1 MKVRL
6 YAVSL
11 IAALFAISCEQES
24 GFLDLTPTD
33 RVSAKTIWENTQN
46 AEYSINYLYTYIW
59 DLNSQPTVIGLTEA
73 LTDEMKYTSY
83 NYNAL
88 CYIPSEVSYG
98 SSNLTSTYVDS
109 YLGYWGTLYKAIRQ
123 ANEGLSYL
131 HKYGQ
136 MSDTDK
142 ARLEGELR
150 FMRGYL
156 YFELV
161 KRYKDV
167 IIYDEDLESIKK
179 DTPLGTEKAAWDFIQ
194 ADLDYAAANLPT
206 AAASAGRINAGMA
219 YALITRAMLYAD
231 RYDAVIAAAAKV
243 KELGYTLEA
252 NYADAMTKTLAEGN
266 KEAILQ
272 YTFNYEKGITHS
284 FNFYYTPGG
293 DYTVIDSKGGGYGV
307 PTQEMVESYEL
318 ATGGFPD
325 WSAWHNENGTKDV
338 PPYKLLEPRFQA
350 TILYNG
356 SEWKGRTIEP
366 YVGGTDGWAEW
377 KTEKEPKGRTV
388 TGYYLRKLVDESFN
402 VNTSASSQPFT
413 FLRYAE
419 VLLNLAEACYF
430 SGDEAGANAAV
441 KQIRSRVGLPY
452 SAASGSALWNAI
464 RQERKVELA
473 YEGLRY
479 WDLRRWKDAA
489 KDYPEGLCNYKQHG
503 LKIVRSGDSFTYSY
517 VTIDDKDRSFPER
530 LYRFPLPASELNSNS
545 SVEQYA
551 EWK

>member
-1 MKVRL
+1 MKARL
-6 YAVSL
+6 YAVL
-11 IAALFAISCEQES
+11 AIAALCATSCDKS
-24 GFLDLTPTD
+24 GFLDMTPTD

-59 DLNSQPTVIGLTEA
+59 DLNSQPTSVGLTEA

-98 SSNLTSTYVDS
+98 SSNLTYSYVDS
-109 YLGYWGTLYKAIRQ
+109 YLGYWGTLYEAIRET
-123 ANEGLSYL
+123 NEGISYL
-131 HKYGQ
+131 HQYGQ

-142 ARLEGELR
+142 TRLEGELR

-167 IIYDEDLESIKK
+167 IIYDEDLSAIAK
-179 DTPLGTEKAAWDFIQ
+179 DMPLGTEKDAWDFIQ
-194 ADLDYAAANLPT
+194 TDLEYAAAHLP
-206 AAASAGRINAGMA
+206 AASAANGRINAGMA
-219 YALITRAMLYAD
+219 WALMSRAMLYAE
-231 RYDAVIAAAAKV
+231 RYDAVIAAADKV
-243 KELGYTLEA
+243 ASLGYALEPE
-252 NYADAMTKTLAEGN
+252 YSDAITKTLAEGN

-325 WSAWHNENGTKDV
+325 WKPWHSESGTKDV
-338 PPYKLLEPRFQA
+338 PPYSKLEPRFQA

-388 TGYYLRKLVDESFN
+388 TGYYLRKLVDENYN

-419 VLLNLAEACYF
+419 VLLNKAEACYRMN
-430 SGDEAGANAAV
+430 DIDGANGAVAA
-441 KQIRSRVGLPY
+441 IRSRVGLPCK
-452 SAASGSALWNAI
+452 AMTGTELWNAI

-479 WDLRRWKDAA
+479 WDLRRWKDST

-503 LKIVRSGDSFTYSY
+503 LKIVKSGDSFVYSY